1 MRYQDFKTMY
11 AGLLAVVLLFA
22 VSCDGVIS
30 NLDDSSAPSASL
42 SEFGD
47 LNLNGWDDENNEVC
61 ETAFAFGDEFGN
73 CFLDFDDLR
82 ENRWGWTNGELDE
95 GSYTFDIYMG
105 AAQCDLTKGTLVGEL
120 DVVYDDGS
128 VTVTYNLFEDYY
140 LKEVHI
146 YVGNNP
152 LPMRKQGRNGE
163 VPTVAPGQYTYVNDM
178 VNDLT
183 TYSKT
188 FNGFDGTIYIIA
200 HAVVCEGC
208 AELNVIYGVAGTE
221 GVGGLWQ
228 IQITDTDLIETLL
241 IEYDIPTADNFSG
254 NGLAFD
260 KANERLYFSIV
271 TGNQSHLYFYD
282 FGGNDPAVNIH
293 PATVNPLPGR
303 IYGATWGGG
312 YWYIA
317 NESNTMRQ
325 VTFDADGKN
334 GTIAFTDA
342 EFAGGKSFNFGDIA
356 LDVDA
361 NVIYGSTSFSGGAVE
376 FFHYDLNEP
385 VGSRYQQIA
394 NGADALG
401 LQLAFGE
408 NGVLYGHETFEPNTT
423 NTSKEFFTVNTA
435 NGVRS
440 SIGTGEN
447 AYNDLAS
454 GRFLFVCEEEAFE

>member
-1 MRYQDFKTMY
+1 MRYQDFKNTY
-11 AGLLAVVLLFA
+11 AGLFVVLLMFA

-30 NLDDSSAPSASL
+30 NLDESSSPPASL

-47 LNLNGWDDENNEVC
+47 LNLTGWDAENNEVC
-61 ETAFAFGDEFGN
+61 ETAFAFGDDQGT
-73 CFLDFDDLR
+73 CFLDFEELR
-82 ENRWGWTNGELDE
+82 ANRWGWSNEIEEGEQ
-95 GSYTFDIYMG
+95 TFDIYMG
-105 AAQCDLTKGTLVGEL
+105 AGQCDLSKGTLVGEL
-120 DVVYDDGS
+120 VVNYSGGS

-140 LKEVHI
+140 LQEVHI
-146 YVGNNP
+146 YVGDKP
-152 LPMRKQGRNGE
+152 LPLRRQGRNGY
-163 VPTVAPGQYTYVNDM
+163 VQTVAPGQYGHTKKLDNVS
-178 VNDLT
+178 
-183 TYSKT
+183 TYSYT
-188 FNGFDGTIYIIA
+188 FDGFDEGPVFVIA

-208 AELNVIYGVAGTE
+208 AELNVIYGVAGKE

-228 IQITDTDLIETLL
+228 IQITDTELIETLL
-241 IEYDIPTADNFSG
+241 IEYDIPTTDNFSG

-317 NESNTMRQ
+317 NQSNTMRQ

-334 GTIAFTDA
+334 GTVAFTDA
-342 EFAGGKSFNFGDIA
+342 GFAGGKSFNFGDIA

-376 FFHYDLNEP
+376 FFQYDLNEP
-385 VGSRYQQIA
+385 VGSRYQQIV

-408 NGVLYGHETFEPNTT
+408 NGVLYGHETFEPNTL

-435 NGVRS
+435 TGVRS
-440 SIGTGEN
+440 SIGVGAN